1 MFTSLPLTIPPFGA
15 VKTVVN
21 NGTVVGTGGPPDS
34 LRGTMRVGACNNPVN
49 FVPGAVH
56 VSTFAYNPLTDK
68 FLYFFVNTANNGAT
82 SNSW

>member
-1 MFTSLPLTIPPFGA
+1 
-15 VKTVVN
+15 
-21 NGTVVGTGGPPDS
+21 
-34 LRGTMRVGACNNPVN
+34 MRVGACNSPVN

-56 VSTFAYNPLTDK
+56 VSTFAYNPATDK

>member
-1 MFTSLPLTIPPFGA
+1 MFTSVPLTIPPFGA
-15 VKTVVN
+15 VKTVVS
-21 NGTVVGTGGPPDS
+21 NGTVVGTGGRPTAC
-34 LRGTMRVGACNNPVN
+34 GQMRVGACNNPVN

-56 VSTFAYNPLTDK
+56 VSTFAYNPATDK